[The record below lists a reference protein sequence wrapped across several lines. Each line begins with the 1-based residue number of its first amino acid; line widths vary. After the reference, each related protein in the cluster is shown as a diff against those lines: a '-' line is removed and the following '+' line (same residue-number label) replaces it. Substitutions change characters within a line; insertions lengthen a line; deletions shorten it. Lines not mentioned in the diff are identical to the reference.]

1 MQTTLYPSYREYI
14 RLGLVRSKTQRRVE
28 GTHVQHTC
36 VGDVTPPRRVGG
48 LLPSDASPAVC
59 VCGGG
64 GGYAAHARGHHCTQR
79 LHRVLG
85 LNTTTGRRSHGRGGG
100 TGG

>member
-59 VCGGG
+59 VWGGG
-64 GGYAAHARGHHCTQR
+64 GMPHM
-79 LHRVLG
+79 L
-85 LNTTTGRRSHGRGGG
+85 GG
-100 TGG
+100 TTVHKGFIGS